1 MRRLLSITTNM
12 LGLLVLIALVVAL
25 LFTFSEMRRVADPTP
40 QTHPLPIKQ
49 GPLAALTA
57 QLDSQSVPETFQSP
71 LPSPTPP
78 PPPSVPPCDLT
89 VSPKSDAFGPPLDAF
104 VFSQPQ
110 VVLTHKAAIGIAS
123 PLPDG
128 ESLLITLDVPGTD
141 RQSIEVFN
149 IRTGESHVYAE
160 RTGNNG
166 KPVWLAALEAAAYS
180 TLVGQQYELR
190 ISQGDAKQTERV
202 APSVEGLSLAAGP
215 EGRRLLYLPGLTSN
229 RPEVWDGA
237 NRSTEALQVN
247 LDQWKYPKYPKD
259 VQSMLAPS
267 AFQVAWRLDGS
278 QLVFYTLPWT
288 FLFDIQTNQV
298 CEIDLGPFRDETVK
312 AMPIWALEAKWSPDG
327 RYLALI
333 TTDSFPGQAS
343 GTGAA
348 ILATELTIVD
358 MKTGQ
363 LRNLQPTSDVTPAQ
377 HYVTDIAWS
386 PDSQY
391 VATLGI
397 VGIDEM
403 GSEKAGVFI
412 IEASTGKLQPGPSDY
427 ELGGGLWGWQ
437 LAWSVDGS
445 QLVVACPTPEEGK
458 LCTVSLKLKDVPE
471 S

>member
-1 MRRLLSITTNM
+1 MGRLRSITTGM
-12 LGLLVLIALVVAL
+12 LGLLALIALVIAL
-25 LFTFSEMRRVADPTP
+25 VLTFCEVRRVAEPTP
-40 QTHPLPIKQ
+40 QAYPLPIEQ
-49 GPLAALTA
+49 GPLAAHTA
-57 QLDSQSVPETFQSP
+57 QPSSESIPGTFQAP
-71 LPSPTPP
+71 LPPPTPP
-78 PPPSVPPCDLT
+78 GPPGVPLCDFT
-89 VSPKSDAFGPPLDAF
+89 AGPEPDAFGPPLDAF

-110 VVLTHKAAIGIAS
+110 VVMTHKAAIGIAS

-128 ESLLITLDVPGTD
+128 ESLLITRDVPGTD
-141 RQSIEVFN
+141 RQTIEVFN
-149 IRTGESHVYAE
+149 IHTRDSRVYAE

-215 EGRRLLYLPGLTSN
+215 EGRRLLYLPGPTSN

-259 VQSMLAPS
+259 VQSILAPS
-267 AFQVAWRLDGS
+267 AFQVAWRPNGS

-288 FLFDIQTNQV
+288 FLFDIETNQV

-312 AMPIWALEAKWSPDG
+312 AMPIWAFEAKWSPDG

-333 TTDSFPGQAS
+333 TTDTVPGQAS

-358 MKTGQ
+358 MKTGM
-363 LRNLQPTSDVTPAQ
+363 LRNLQPTSDVTPGQ

-386 PDSQY
+386 PDNQY
-391 VATLGI
+391 IATLEVTTQATYSKVAGMN
-397 VGIDEM
+397 GLPD
-403 GSEKAGVFI
+403 KA
-412 IEASTGKLQPGPSDY
+412 S
-427 ELGGGLWGWQ
+427 
-437 LAWSVDGS
+437 
-445 QLVVACPTPEEGK
+445 
-458 LCTVSLKLKDVPE
+458 
-471 S
+471 

>member
-1 MRRLLSITTNM
+1 MGRLRNIATGM
-12 LGLLVLIALVVAL
+12 LGLLALIALVIAL
-25 LFTFSEMRRVADPTP
+25 ILTFGEMRRVAEPTP
-40 QTHPLPIKQ
+40 QAYPLSIEQ
-49 GPLAALTA
+49 GPLAASTA

-71 LPSPTPP
+71 LPPPTPP
-78 PPPSVPPCDLT
+78 GPPGVPLCDFT
-89 VSPKSDAFGPPLDAF
+89 AAPEPDAFGPPLDAF
-104 VFSQPQ
+104 VSSQLQ
-110 VVLTHKAAIGIAS
+110 VVMTHKAAIGIAS

-128 ESLLITLDVPGTD
+128 ESLLITRDVPGTD
-141 RQSIEVFN
+141 RQTIEIFN
-149 IRTGESHVYAE
+149 IRTGESRVYAE

-215 EGRRLLYLPGLTSN
+215 EGRRLLYLPGPTSN
-229 RPEVWDGA
+229 RPEVWGGA
-237 NRSTEALQVN
+237 NRSTESLQVN

-259 VQSMLAPS
+259 VQSILTPS
-267 AFQVAWRLDGS
+267 AFQVAWRPNGS

-288 FLFDIQTNQV
+288 FLFDIETNQV

-333 TTDSFPGQAS
+333 TTDTVLGQAS

-358 MKTGQ
+358 MKTGM
-363 LRNLQPTSDVTPAQ
+363 LRNLQPTSDITPGQ

-391 VATLGI
+391 IATLGI

-403 GSEKAGVFI
+403 GSEEEGVFI
-412 IEASTGKLQPGPSDY
+412 IEASTGHSQPEPSDY
-427 ELGGGLWGWQ
+427 DLGGGLWGWQ
-437 LAWSVDGS
+437 LAWSVNGS
-445 QLVVACPTPEEGK
+445 QLIVTCPTQEEGR
-458 LCTVSLKLKDVPE
+458 LCTISLKLKDVPE

>member
-1 MRRLLSITTNM
+1 MGRLRSITTGM
-12 LGLLVLIALVVAL
+12 LGLLALIALVIAL
-25 LFTFSEMRRVADPTP
+25 VLTFCEVRRVAEPTP
-40 QTHPLPIKQ
+40 QAYPLPIEQ
-49 GPLAALTA
+49 GPLAAHTA
-57 QLDSQSVPETFQSP
+57 QPSSESIPGTFQAP
-71 LPSPTPP
+71 LPPPTPP
-78 PPPSVPPCDLT
+78 GPPGVPLCDFT
-89 VSPKSDAFGPPLDAF
+89 AGPEPDAFGPPLDAF

-110 VVLTHKAAIGIAS
+110 VVMTHKAAIGIAS

-128 ESLLITLDVPGTD
+128 ESLLITRDVPGTD
-141 RQSIEVFN
+141 RQTIEVFN
-149 IRTGESHVYAE
+149 IHTRDSRVYAE

-215 EGRRLLYLPGLTSN
+215 EGRRLLYLPGPTSN

-259 VQSMLAPS
+259 VQSILAPS
-267 AFQVAWRLDGS
+267 AFQVTWRPNGS

-288 FLFDIQTNQV
+288 FLFDIETNQV

-312 AMPIWALEAKWSPDG
+312 AMPIWAFEAKWSPDG

-333 TTDSFPGQAS
+333 TTDTVPGQAS

-358 MKTGQ
+358 MKTGM
-363 LRNLQPTSDVTPAQ
+363 LRNLQPTSDVTPGQ

-386 PDSQY
+386 PDNQY
-391 VATLGI
+391 IATLEVTTQATYSKVAGMN
-397 VGIDEM
+397 GLPD
-403 GSEKAGVFI
+403 KA
-412 IEASTGKLQPGPSDY
+412 S
-427 ELGGGLWGWQ
+427 
-437 LAWSVDGS
+437 
-445 QLVVACPTPEEGK
+445 
-458 LCTVSLKLKDVPE
+458 
-471 S
+471 